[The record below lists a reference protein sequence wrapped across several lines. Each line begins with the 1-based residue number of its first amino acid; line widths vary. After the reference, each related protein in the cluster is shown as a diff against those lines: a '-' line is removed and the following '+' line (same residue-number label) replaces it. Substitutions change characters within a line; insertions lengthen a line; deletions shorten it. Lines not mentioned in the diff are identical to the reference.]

1 MVIRMPFSAIVG
13 QDQMKLALT
22 LAAVD
27 PRIGGVLIRGERGT
41 AKSTAARA
49 LADLLPEIEVLHGS
63 PFNDDPAAPGTWSDW
78 ARDVARQAKESGRA
92 PETTRRRTPF
102 VELPVGSTE
111 DRVVGSFKLAAALR
125 EGRREFEPGV
135 LASANRGILYIDEV
149 NLLDDHIVDLLLDA
163 AAMGINRVEREGVS
177 YTHPARFI
185 LIGTMNPEEG
195 ELRPQLLD
203 RFAFSVTITSAPSR
217 EERLE
222 IMRRNL
228 GLEQDADAFRY
239 QWAAADEELRSRIL
253 RARAFLE
260 QVQVEDQDLDQIA
273 NLTMALHMDG
283 HRGELTLLR
292 AARASAALA
301 ARRHI
306 EDADILDTAAL
317 ALPHRIKANAA
328 GAEALDPVHVRRV
341 AEAILID
348 GLTAEE
354 VLSGAVEWDDDLVGV
369 RSDDRGGEQ
378 PPLPTTSQTGSTR
391 TVRERATGAA
401 RSPNATA
408 STTTPSSTTKK
419 PETKRGTSAS
429 PRSRGRGRTVVET
442 DSSRGR
448 PRGTRRAEDVTGRD
462 LDVGATLSAAA
473 RRGGGQGG
481 AIDVQPE
488 DLHRKVRV
496 RPRSSL
502 ILFVLDG
509 SESVTSDNR
518 VEIAKG
524 AILDLL
530 QDAYKKRDRVG
541 LVVFG
546 NNRADIV
553 LRPTHSTERAEQMLN
568 ELTVGGNTPLSAGLS
583 AAFSAFEQER
593 KARPDS
599 LLVMVLLTDGEGNVS
614 FTGSRPEV
622 EAPDFA
628 HRLRD
633 LGVRTL
639 LINVEEPNLDFG
651 ASAAL
656 AGHLGASLVRLRD
669 LNPAKLL
676 ESVRALQSGS
686 ATA

>member
-1 MVIRMPFSAIVG
+1 MATRMPFSAIVG

-22 LAAVD
+22 LVAVD

-63 PFNDDPAAPGTWSDW
+63 PYNDDPAAPGTWSLW
-78 ARDVARQAKESGRA
+78 ARELAQTSSGSGQ
-92 PETTRRRTPF
+92 PLPTTRRRTPF

-135 LASANRGILYIDEV
+135 LAAANRGILYIDEV

-163 AAMGINRVEREGVS
+163 AAMGENRVEREGIS
-177 YTHPARFI
+177 YFHPARFI
-185 LIGTMNPEEG
+185 LVGTMNPEEG

-203 RFAFSVTITSAPSR
+203 RFAFAVTIASTPSR

-228 GLEQDADAFRY
+228 ELERDPDGFRRSF
-239 QWAAADEELRSRIL
+239 AADDETLRSRIL

-260 QVQVEDQDLDQIA
+260 QVQVEDQDYDQIA
-273 NLTMALHMDG
+273 NLTMALRMDG

-301 ARRHI
+301 GRRHI
-306 EDADILDTAAL
+306 DDADLIETAAL
-317 ALPHRIKANAA
+317 ALPHRLKTPGDA
-328 GAEALDPVHVRRV
+328 GAMLEPAHVRRV

-348 GLTAEE
+348 GYTTDD
-354 VLSGAVEWDDDLVGV
+354 VLSGAVEWDTEVAAVAEPGD
-369 RSDDRGGEQ
+369 SDASERTTA
-378 PPLPTTSQTGSTR
+378 PTTARTGSGR
-391 TVRERATGAA
+391 SVSGRKTGAA
-401 RSPNATA
+401 RAPKRGSTPATA
-408 STTTPSSTTKK
+408 TQKKSDTAAAPTK
-419 PETKRGTSAS
+419 T

-442 DSSRGR
+442 PSSRGR
-448 PRGTRRAEDVTGRD
+448 PRGARRTEDATGRD
-462 LDVGATLSAAA
+462 IDLGATLGAAA
-473 RRGGGQGG
+473 RRGGAQGG
-481 AIDVQPE
+481 AIDIQPE
-488 DLHRKVRV
+488 DVHRKVRV

-509 SESVTSDNR
+509 SESVASDNR
-518 VEIAKG
+518 VELAKG
-524 AILDLL
+524 AILELL

-541 LVVFG
+541 LIVFG
-546 NNRADIV
+546 NNRAEIV
-553 LRPTHSTERAEQMLN
+553 LRPTHSTDRAQQMLR
-568 ELTVGGNTPLSAGLS
+568 ELTVGGNTPLNAGLS
-583 AAFSAFEQER
+583 VAQGTFEQER

-599 LLVMVLLTDGEGNVS
+599 RLVMVLLTDGEGNVS
-614 FTGSRPEV
+614 VGDEPPMV
-622 EAPDFA
+622 EAP
-628 HRLRD
+628 RLAGALNA

-651 ASAAL
+651 SAATL
-656 AGHLGASLVRLRD
+656 ADQLGATLVRLRQ
-669 LNPAKLL
+669 LTQSSLL
-676 ESVRALQSGS
+676 DAVRRLQQDPLV
-686 ATA
+686 

>member
-1 MVIRMPFSAIVG
+1 MATRMPFSAIVG

-49 LADLLPEIEVLHGS
+49 LADLLPEIEVVYGS
-63 PFNDDPAAPGTWSDW
+63 PFNDDPAAPGAWSDW
-78 ARDVARQAKESGRA
+78 AREVAREAQAAGRTL
-92 PETTRRRTPF
+92 ETTRRRTPF

-125 EGRREFEPGV
+125 EGKREFEPGV
-135 LASANRGILYIDEV
+135 LANANRGILYSDEV

-163 AAMGINRVEREGVS
+163 AAMGINRVEREGIS

-217 EERLE
+217 AERLE

-228 GLEQDADAFRY
+228 ALEQDGDAFRH

-306 EDADILDTAAL
+306 EDADILQTAAL
-317 ALPHRIKANAA
+317 ALPHRIKADA
-328 GAEALDPVHVRRV
+328 GSAEALDPVYIRRV
-341 AEAILID
+341 AEAILLD
-348 GLTAEE
+348 GLTADEI
-354 VLSGAVEWDDDLVGV
+354 LSGGLEWPDDPAVA
-369 RSDDRGGEQ
+369 RSGDETDPDRATEAV
-378 PPLPTTSQTGSTR
+378 TTRRGSAR

-401 RSPNATA
+401 RSPGTTA
-408 STTTPSSTTKK
+408 DTPARTTPTKK
-419 PETKRGTSAS
+419 PETKRGAAAS
-429 PRSRGRGRTVVET
+429 TPRSRGRGRTLVET

-448 PRGTRRAEDVTGRD
+448 PRGTRRSEDTQARD
-462 LDVGATLSAAA
+462 LDLGATLGAAA
-473 RRGGGQGG
+473 RRGGGQSG

-488 DLHRKVRV
+488 DLHHKVRV

-509 SESVTSDNR
+509 SE
-518 VEIAKG
+518 
-524 AILDLL
+524 
-530 QDAYKKRDRVG
+530 
-541 LVVFG
+541 
-546 NNRADIV
+546 
-553 LRPTHSTERAEQMLN
+553 
-568 ELTVGGNTPLSAGLS
+568 
-583 AAFSAFEQER
+583 
-593 KARPDS
+593 
-599 LLVMVLLTDGEGNVS
+599 
-614 FTGSRPEV
+614 
-622 EAPDFA
+622 
-628 HRLRD
+628 
-633 LGVRTL
+633 
-639 LINVEEPNLDFG
+639 
-651 ASAAL
+651 
-656 AGHLGASLVRLRD
+656 
-669 LNPAKLL
+669 
-676 ESVRALQSGS
+676 
-686 ATA
+686 